1 MTTELNQAIAL
12 LNEAQNTL
20 MNVANEV
27 DASKEVFKLSELNDY
42 VIRYCGNTKTTKA
55 DIALLADIGK
65 STLTAALKA
74 PEKATMTT
82 INAIGSVV
90 GFEVL
95 IGRQN
100 D

>member
-1 MTTELNQAIAL
+1 MKTELDKAMEL
-12 LNEAQNTL
+12 LNKAQSSI

-42 VIRYCGNTKTTKA
+42 INRYCAKTNTTKA

-65 STLTAALKA
+65 STLTAALKN